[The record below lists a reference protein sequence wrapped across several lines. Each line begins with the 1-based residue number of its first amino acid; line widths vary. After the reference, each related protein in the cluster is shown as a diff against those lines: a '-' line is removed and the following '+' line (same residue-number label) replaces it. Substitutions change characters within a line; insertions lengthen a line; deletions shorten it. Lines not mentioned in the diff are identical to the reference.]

1 MKAFP
6 QLSALSLAVLAAGSP
21 TLWAAQMQ
29 IQLPDGALARAEQ
42 LDEIEVNGQ
51 APGRY
56 KAEAGGLKLPEPLRD
71 APRAVSVVPQGVI
84 ESQGALNL
92 ADALRNVAGLT
103 LASGEGG
110 FRGDNISLRGFA
122 ARTDIYLDGVRDNGQ
137 YSRDTFAIEQVEVLK
152 GAAAMQFGRGA
163 SGGVVNSVSKRP
175 FGSDRTRFDLVFG
188 EHDLQRVV
196 IDHNEHVNDAAALR
210 VAALYHDADSFRDE
224 VTLERSG
231 IAPSLKLNLSE
242 QTMLEASALY
252 QKEEGV
258 SDYGIP
264 WNGVTNQPADVP
276 VSNHYSL
283 GRDSFANFDVL
294 SGRVA
299 LSHGF
304 DSGLEL
310 RNTVSF
316 TDVERLHRRVRP
328 GNVMTATPDAST
340 TVTRDHQLTEATQN
354 NLYNQ
359 TDFNWYVESGSISH
373 NFAAG
378 LEIGREDFRTRGLAG
393 LVAPP
398 PASLFD
404 PQSVVIDIPLPTSFA
419 GGELSTYRKT
429 YADTVGIYLQDRI
442 QFNDQWSVLAGLRH
456 DQFEAEVVDFLSS
469 TVLEREDDMTA
480 YSLGTVYQP
489 NDMYSWYANI
499 SNAYNPSAETFSL
512 NAASAELDPEETR
525 NIEAGVKIT
534 PFGDKLLIDV
544 SLFSL
549 DKFNARDVEPDG
561 TGVQTLDGQERSRG
575 IEIGVSGAIT
585 EHWHVFAGAAFM
597 DPEIVDSNLVNS
609 GVPIEGNTPANAPE
623 RSASLW
629 TVYEFAQNWEIGGG
643 AFHVSERF
651 ANDGNTREVPGYTR
665 WDGYVGYR
673 ADDWRVALNVYNLTD
688 RKYFDYAH
696 SQFLTPGEPQTWRLS
711 FSYAF

>member
-1 MKAFP
+1 MNRLTAP
-6 QLSALSLAVLAAGSP
+6 SPLYAALLAAFV
-21 TLWAAQMQ
+21 
-29 IQLPDGALARAEQ
+29 LPVQGAETQAPPFATADRAEP
-42 LDEIEVNGQ
+42 LDKVEVEGQ

-92 ADALRNVAGLT
+92 SDALRNVAGLT

-122 ARTDIYLDGVRDNGQ
+122 ARTDVYLDGVRDNGQ

-163 SGGVVNSVSKRP
+163 SGGVVNSASKRP
-175 FGSDRTRFDLVFG
+175 SGSDRTRFDLVLG

-196 IDHNEHVNDAAALR
+196 IDHNEHINDAAGLR
-210 VAALYHDADSFRDE
+210 VAALYHDANSFRDE
-224 VTLERSG
+224 VSLERSG
-231 IAPSLKLNLSE
+231 IAPSLRLDLSDR
-242 QTMLEASALY
+242 TTLEASALY

-264 WNGVTNQPADVP
+264 WNGITNRPADVP
-276 VSNHYSL
+276 LSNHYSL

-294 SGRVA
+294 SGRVT

-310 RNTVSF
+310 RNTLSF

-328 GNVMTATPDAST
+328 GNVMTATPDATT
-340 TVTRDHQLTEATQN
+340 TVSRDHQLTEATQN

-359 TDFNWYVESGSISH
+359 TDLNWGFDSGSISH
-373 NFAAG
+373 SFAAG
-378 LEIGREDFRTRGLAG
+378 LEIGREDFSTRGLAG
-393 LVAPP
+393 LIAPP
-398 PASLFD
+398 PAPLFD
-404 PQSVVIDIPLPTSFA
+404 PQSVPITIPLPTSFA
-419 GGELSTYRKT
+419 GGSLSSYRKT
-429 YADTVGIYLQDRI
+429 DAETVAVYLQDRI
-442 QFNDQWSVLAGLRH
+442 QLNTQWSLLAGLRH
-456 DQFEAEVVDFLSS
+456 DQFEATVSDQLSGN
-469 TVLEREDDMTA
+469 VLKRDDNMTA
-480 YSLGTVYQP
+480 YTLGAVYQP
-489 NDMYSWYANI
+489 NDMYSWYANV

-512 NAASAELDPEETR
+512 SASSAELDPEESR

-544 SLFSL
+544 SVFSL
-549 DKFNARDVEPDG
+549 DKFNARDIEPDG
-561 TGVQTLDGQERSRG
+561 SGVQTLDGQERSRG

-597 DPEIVDSNLVNS
+597 DPEIVDSNLLNS
-609 GVPIEGNTPANAPE
+609 GVPVEGNTPANAPE

-629 TVYEFAQNWEIGGG
+629 TVYELDKHWEIGGG

-665 WDGYVGYR
+665 WDAYVGYR
-673 ADDWRVALNVYNLTD
+673 ADDWRVALNVYNLGD

-696 SQFLTPGEPQTWRLS
+696 SQFLTPGEPQTWRVS